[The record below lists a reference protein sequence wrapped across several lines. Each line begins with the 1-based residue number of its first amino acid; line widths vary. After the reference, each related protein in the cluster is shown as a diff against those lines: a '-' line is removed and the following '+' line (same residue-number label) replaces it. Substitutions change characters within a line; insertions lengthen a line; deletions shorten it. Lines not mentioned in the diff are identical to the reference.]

1 MSEQYPN
8 LIQKQ
13 FEFAAHI
20 RNPEQHPRPRDVED
34 RRMAIY
40 RELFYNNIEGFIS
53 NGFPV
58 LRGLYEDA
66 DWHRLVR
73 DFFTYHRCRSPYFL
87 EISREF
93 LEYIHDE
100 RPEHPQDPPFLYEL
114 AHYEWVELALSV
126 SEEIPDWEH
135 IDCKGDLVQGRP
147 VLSPLTWLL
156 NYAFAVHKIGPS
168 FIPQAPGEQPTY
180 LLVYRNRQDEVG
192 FMEPN
197 PVTAR
202 LVTLIQEH
210 PQKTGEQLLR
220 QIAEELR
227 HPQPELV
234 IQGGRQTLMQ
244 LKEADI
250 VLGTYF
256 E

>member
-1 MSEQYPN
+1 MSEQNPAY
-8 LIQKQ
+8 IQKQ
-13 FEFAAHI
+13 YEFAAHI
-20 RNPEQHPRPRDVED
+20 RNPSLHPRPRDVEE
-34 RRMAIY
+34 RRIAIY

-53 NGFPV
+53 SGFPV

-73 DFFTYHRCRSPYFL
+73 DFFIYHRCRSPYFL

-93 LEYIHDE
+93 LEYVRDE
-100 RPEHPQDPPFLYEL
+100 RPEHPRDPPFLNEL

-126 SEEIPDWEH
+126 SEEIPDWER
-135 IDCKGDLVQGRP
+135 IDAKGDLVQGRP
-147 VLSPLTWLL
+147 VMSPLAWLL
-156 NYAFAVHKIGPS
+156 EYAFAVHEIGPD
-168 FIPQAPGEQPTY
+168 FIPQVPGEQPTY
-180 LLVYRNRQDEVG
+180 LLVYRNQQDEVG

-202 LVTLIQEH
+202 LVTLIQEY
-210 PQKTGEQLLR
+210 PQKTGEQLLG
-220 QIAEELR
+220 QITEELQ

-234 IQGGRQTLMQ
+234 IQGGKQILLQ
-244 LKEADI
+244 LKDADI
-250 VLGTYF
+250 ILGTHL